1 MCLASIDD
9 CHWYLLTWY
18 LLKMI
23 SSPLELSKY
32 QKTRLVGAPFSI
44 VVHQPQKEVARPLEP
59 GSLRLD
65 PSYSGQVTSKVT

>member
-1 MCLASIDD
+1 MCLAGIDD

-32 QKTRLVGAPFSI
+32 QKTSFVGAPFSI
-44 VVHQPQKEVARPLEP
+44 VAHQPQR
-59 GSLRLD
+59 
-65 PSYSGQVTSKVT
+65 